1 MKFLIL
7 LFVTFAFAESYRY
20 RYVNPGDYSVC
31 LSDSKYPIQVKLYA
45 GNAFIDATLSQYPC
59 YNISVGL
66 TSVSI
71 ANANTNLA
79 IRNGKIIS
87 LITNDY
93 INNFDN
99 STFLVNIGQIY
110 VSSFIDNYYMDSLFT
125 CIIFFLGVLVFLLM
139 ISGILGITIC
149 YDELSEKRKKLN

>member
-7 LFVTFAFAESYRY
+7 LFVTFAFAETYRY
-20 RYVNPGDYSVC
+20 EYVNPGGYSIC

-45 GNAFIDATLSQYPC
+45 GKAFIDATLSQYPC

-71 ANANTNLA
+71 TNANTNLA

-99 STFLVNIGQIY
+99 STILINIGQIY
-110 VSSFIDNYYMDSLFT
+110 VSSFIDNYYMNLLFAG
-125 CIIFFLGVLVFLLM
+125 IYFLIVMLVFLLM
-139 ISGILGITIC
+139 VLGIPIC
-149 YDELSEKRKKLN
+149 CDELSGKRKKKKRK